1 MNNDMLGDLEDHEA
15 QLLLKKLLE
24 IIDISTLMAQQ
35 GDAGAHKIY
44 ALARDCKDL
53 MMFDAVSRKT
63 MQQLTHDL
71 VARVEVDGIEIPPAA
86 LNWIKKGMKI
96 SAIKEVRTHT
106 GCGLKEAKDAV
117 EKYMCN
123 NNLP

>member
-1 MNNDMLGDLEDHEA
+1 MNNDMLGDLEDNEA
-15 QLLLKKLLE
+15 QLLLKKILE
-24 IIDISTLMAQQ
+24 IMNISNVIAEQ
-35 GDAGAHKIY
+35 GDASAHKIY
-44 ALARDCKDL
+44 ALARDCRDL
-53 MMFDAVSRKT
+53 MTFDAVSRKT

-86 LNWIKKGMKI
+86 LDWIKKGMKI
-96 SAIKEVRTHT
+96 NAIKEVRTHT

-123 NNLP
+123 NNLF